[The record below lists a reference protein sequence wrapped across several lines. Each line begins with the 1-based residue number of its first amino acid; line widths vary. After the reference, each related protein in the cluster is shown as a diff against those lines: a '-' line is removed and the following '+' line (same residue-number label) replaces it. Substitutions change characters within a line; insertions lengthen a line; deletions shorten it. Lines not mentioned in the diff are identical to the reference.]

1 MPLLRDIAKYVR
13 SKNAGPFWVT
23 IDIFCKDEPTFRL
36 LCAAEPL
43 KPEALARL
51 YGVAMEH
58 IPIFCDAPL
67 KVIKISFPRAVV
79 QGSAQDVDS
88 HAGQYFV
95 PLLNVPI
102 CDMRYPPPR

>member
-1 MPLLRDIAKYVR
+1 MPLLKDIAKYVR

-36 LCAAEPL
+36 LCAAGSL
-43 KPEALARL
+43 KPDALARL
-51 YGVAMEH
+51 YGVAPENVA
-58 IPIFCDAPL
+58 IFRDEPL

-95 PLLNVPI
+95 TLLNLPI
-102 CDMRYPPPR
+102 CARTPE